1 MKQTDEVAAATSRAA
16 DSSRP
21 PHLYGIYLIT
31 CICGIVD
38 AASFLGLG
46 HTFVEL
52 MTGNLVFL
60 SFELGL
66 RLHGQNVAITSY
78 VVALTTFSMGA
89 TAGGRFGRVWSPYRD
104 RQVGFL
110 VEWVCLL
117 AAVLTT
123 LELHP
128 RTQGWERIVVIGVL
142 AFGMGIQ
149 NAMLRRWGVPN
160 LATNV
165 MTLTMTALIADS
177 PLAGGDSAHGGRRAL
192 SIALF
197 ALSAFVGAFLVPY
210 GVVWPLL
217 VALGL
222 MTVAIPILLRRQPSD
237 TIAAAA

>member
-1 MKQTDEVAAATSRAA
+1 MAATAGTTA

-21 PHLYGIYLIT
+21 PHLHGIYLIT
-31 CICGIVD
+31 CICGMVD

-66 RLHGQNVAITSY
+66 LLHGQNVDITSY
-78 VVALTTFSMGA
+78 VVALATFTLGA
-89 TAGGRFGRVWSPYRD
+89 MAGGRFGRVWSARRD
-104 RQVGFL
+104 RQVGFV

-117 AAVLTT
+117 LAVLAT
-123 LELHP
+123 LVLHP
-128 RTQGWERIVVIGVL
+128 QTQGSARIVVIAFL

-165 MTLTMTALIADS
+165 MTLTMTAFIADS
-177 PLAGGDSAHGGRRAL
+177 PLAGGHGEHGGRRAL
-192 SIALF
+192 SIGLF
-197 ALSAFVGAFLVPY
+197 AFSAFVGAFLLPY
-210 GVVWPLL
+210 GVIWPLL
-217 VALGL
+217 LALGL
-222 MTVAIPILLRRQPSD
+222 MTLALPVLLRRQPSE
-237 TIAAAA
+237 TIGVAA

>member
-1 MKQTDEVAAATSRAA
+1 MAALTGGAT

-66 RLHGQNVAITSY
+66 RLHGQSVEITSY
-78 VVALTTFSMGA
+78 VVALATFASGA
-89 TAGGRFGRVWSPYRD
+89 IAGGRFGRLWSPKRD
-104 RQVGFL
+104 RQVGF
-110 VEWVCLL
+110 VAEWVCLL

-123 LELHP
+123 LALHP
-128 RTQGWERIVVIGVL
+128 GTQGAARIVVIGVL

-177 PLAGGDSAHGGRRAL
+177 RIAGGDSTHGGRRAL
-192 SIALF
+192 SIGLF
-197 ALSAFVGAFLVPY
+197 ALSAFVGAFLLPY

-217 VALGL
+217 LALGI
-222 MTVAIPILLRRQPSD
+222 MTLALPILLRRQASEIGVAP
-237 TIAAAA
+237 

>member
-1 MKQTDEVAAATSRAA
+1 MAALTDPAA

-21 PHLYGIYLIT
+21 PHLNGIYLIT
-31 CICGIVD
+31 CICGTVD

-66 RLHGQNVAITSY
+66 LVHGQNVAITSY
-78 VVALTTFSMGA
+78 VVALATFALGA
-89 TAGGRFGRVWSPYRD
+89 IAGGRSGRLWSSQRD
-104 RQVGFL
+104 RQVGFV
-110 VEWVCLL
+110 VEWFCLL

-123 LELHP
+123 LALHP
-128 RTQGWERIVVIGVL
+128 QTQGGARIVVIGVL

-165 MTLTMTALIADS
+165 MTLTMTAFIADS
-177 PLAGGDSAHGGRRAL
+177 RLARGNGEHGGRRAL
-192 SIALF
+192 SIGLF
-197 ALSAFVGAFLVPY
+197 ALSAFVGAFLLPY

-217 VALGL
+217 LALGM
-222 MTVAIPILLRRQPSD
+222 MTLALPILLRRQPSE
-237 TIAAAA
+237 TVSAAP

>member
-1 MKQTDEVAAATSRAA
+1 MAALTNGSA

-31 CICGIVD
+31 CICGVVD

-52 MTGNLVFL
+52 MTGNLVLL

-66 RLHGQNVAITSY
+66 RLHGQDVAITSY
-78 VVALTTFSMGA
+78 VVALTTFGLGA
-89 TAGGRFGRVWSPYRD
+89 IAGGLFGRVWSPYRD
-104 RQVGFL
+104 RQVGFV
-110 VEWVCLL
+110 VEWACLF

-128 RTQGWERIVVIGVL
+128 QTQGWERIVVIGVL

-160 LATNV
+160 IATNV
-165 MTLTMTALIADS
+165 MTLTITSLIADS
-177 PLAGGDSAHGGRRAL
+177 PLAGGDNKHGGRRAL
-192 SIALF
+192 SIGLF
-197 ALSAFVGAFLVPY
+197 ALGAFVGAFLLPY

-217 VALGL
+217 LALGL
-222 MTVAIPILLRRQPSD
+222 MTLALPILLRRQPSE
-237 TIAAAA
+237 TIGAAA

>member
-1 MKQTDEVAAATSRAA
+1 MEQTDVVAALASREA

-60 SFELGL
+60 AFELGL
-66 RLHGQNVAITSY
+66 RLHGQVVDITSY
-78 VVALTTFSMGA
+78 VVALATFASGA
-89 TAGGRFGRVWSPYRD
+89 TVGGRFGRLWSPIRD
-104 RQVGFL
+104 RRVGFV
-110 VEWVCLL
+110 VEWACLL
-117 AAVLTT
+117 TAVLTT
-123 LELHP
+123 LVLHP
-128 RTQGWERIVVIGVL
+128 QTQGWARIVVIGVL
-142 AFGMGIQ
+142 AFGMGVQ

-177 PLAGGDSAHGGRRAL
+177 PLAGGDNTHGGRR
-192 SIALF
+192 SISIGLF
-197 ALSAFVGAFLVPY
+197 AFSAFVGAFLLPY

-217 VALGL
+217 LALGV
-222 MTVAIPILLRRQPSD
+222 MTLALPILLRRQPRDSD
-237 TIAAAA
+237 VTT